1 MSDIKK
7 INVNGTRYTLGDSST
22 CVVEITFHSN
32 VSQGDYIDILR
43 VVVKE
48 DKYAFLYD
56 KYRDIFRVLS
66 AELNGEMLHDLP
78 VIAGYTKEC
87 VKGTLEDINYQATMM
102 MMFIINTSNDVIYH
116 FWFDDLPE
124 VQGSL
129 TVGVINFAVDGSK
142 SNITILCND
151 YYKVNIDS
159 HDLLHFCDRNHNASD
174 FIDIIVGGEK

>member
-7 INVNGTRYTLGDSST
+7 INVNGIRYTLGDSST
-22 CVVEITFHSN
+22 CVVELTFHSN

-78 VIAGYTKEC
+78 VIAGYAKEY
-87 VKGTLEDINYQATMM
+87 VKGTLESINYQAVVMILL
-102 MMFIINTSNDVIYH
+102 IINTSNDVIYH
-116 FWFDDLPE
+116 FWFDDTPE
-124 VQGSL
+124 LQESL
-129 TVGVINFAVDGSK
+129 TVNVIDFNVDGPNMS
-142 SNITILCND
+142 ILCND
-151 YYKVNIDS
+151 YYMVVIDNR
-159 HDLLHFCDRNHNASD
+159 DLPRLCQRNHNASD